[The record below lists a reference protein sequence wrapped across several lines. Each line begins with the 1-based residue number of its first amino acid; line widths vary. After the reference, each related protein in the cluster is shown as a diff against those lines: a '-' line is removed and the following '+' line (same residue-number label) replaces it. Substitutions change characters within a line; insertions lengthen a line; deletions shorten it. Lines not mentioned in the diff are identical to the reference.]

1 MIQNPVP
8 WPDNARVA
16 VAITFDV
23 DTDSFLHLAHPDRAD
38 TLMSTMSWLRYDTVA
53 VPRILEMYRRFGLK
67 QTFFYPGWSM
77 ERYPHLVEM
86 ILKDGHEIA
95 HHGYIHEHP
104 NEQSREGETYWTER
118 ALETIRRMTGQNPRG
133 YRGPLYNFSRN
144 SAEILCKHK
153 FLYDSTLMGDDVP
166 YILKCKN
173 GSLVEL
179 PSHWAMDDWPHY
191 THSIDM
197 GYMMPIKSPDEAMHV
212 FMSEFEAMWENR
224 GLWVAV
230 WHPFVSGRL
239 ARCARVAR
247 MIEEMLRKGGVW
259 FATLEEIARHVK
271 SCIDN
276 GSYKPR
282 VDELPYYSGRVSELP
297 RDWKGHGA
305 VAHKAELSVPRRKA
319 QPVERR
325 RSR

>member
-23 DTDSFLHLAHPDRAD
+23 DTDSILHLAHPDRAD
-38 TLMSTMSWLRYDTVA
+38 TLVSTLSWLRYDTVA

-67 QTFFYPGWSM
+67 QTFFYPAWSM
-77 ERYPHLVEM
+77 ERYPQLVEM

-95 HHGYIHEHP
+95 HHGYVHEHP
-104 NEQSREGETYWTER
+104 NEQSKEGETYWTER
-118 ALETIRRMTGQNPRG
+118 ALETIRRMTGKNPRG
-133 YRGPLYNFSRN
+133 YRGPLYNFSKN
-144 SAEILCKHK
+144 TAELLCKHD
-153 FLYDSTLMGDDVP
+153 FLYDATLMGDDVP
-166 YILKCKN
+166 YVLKCRT
-173 GSLVEL
+173 GSLIEM

-191 THSIDM
+191 THSLDM
-197 GYMMPIKSPDEAMHV
+197 GYMMPIKSPDEAMNV
-212 FMSEFEAMWENR
+212 FMSEFEAMWEHR

-247 MIEEMLRKGGVW
+247 MIEEMLRRGGVW
-259 FATLEEIARHVK
+259 LATLEEIAGHVK
-271 SCIDN
+271 KCIDD
-276 GSYKPR
+276 GTYKPR
-282 VDELPYYSGRVSELP
+282 IDELPYYSGRIAELP
-297 RDWKGHGA
+297 KDWKGHA
-305 VAHKAELSVPRRKA
+305 AAHKPALSVPRAKKA
-319 QPVERR
+319 HAASRR